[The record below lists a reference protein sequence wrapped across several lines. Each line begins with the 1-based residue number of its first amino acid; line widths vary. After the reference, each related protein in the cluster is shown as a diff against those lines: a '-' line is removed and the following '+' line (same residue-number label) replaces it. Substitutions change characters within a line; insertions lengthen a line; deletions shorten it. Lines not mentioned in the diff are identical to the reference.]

1 MRIAFC
7 LAAFFLSVLA
17 ALAAEDNDSNTRS
30 RDATALRGNA
40 IPDVVFIP
48 TPPDVVTAM
57 LDLAKVRKNDVLY
70 DLGCGDGRIVVTA
83 AKRYGCRAV
92 GCDIDPLRIDDA
104 RKSVRRAGVEDR
116 VSIEQ
121 KDLFSVDLRPA
132 TVVTLYLTPEYNEKL
147 LPQLASLPT
156 GARIV
161 SHQFSMHGV
170 VPDKVV
176 RMRSKHDDRIHVLYL
191 WTAPVKSSS
200 SRSLR
205 ASDDNDYPRLGN
217 DLGITDE
224 VPEPWTPV
232 SVDGQRVCI
241 WGRTIEFALF
251 PTPLKPVDPRM
262 RQICMRVSSYQLL
275 SVFCL
280 FTAINTP
287 LTADQPTARELIR
300 RAGISRG
307 ICAMPN
313 CGTGD
318 LAVDIARQSDFLVHA
333 FDADTANVDEA
344 IKRADRAEFLGK
356 NVQIER
362 IDDGLL
368 PYADNFV
375 DLVVVDQPRGIRA
388 AEVFR
393 VVRPLGCTL
402 VRSDTELTATLG
414 QAGFDVEDVSDG
426 WTLARKP
433 GLDGADDWSHWC
445 HGPDNNPVSN
455 DAVIQAPYLTQWF
468 GEPYYQA
475 MPVVSTAAAGRVF
488 IASGHIAHHDR
499 EIPTLN
505 TLVARNGYNGCVLWQ
520 RSLPDGYLVHRSA
533 FIATEDIFYMVDGDS
548 VLALDPESGAELE
561 RIRIF
566 EAKGTLTWMAK
577 VGDVLYVLAGENEPP
592 AEIVKV
598 HASWRGWGWSN
609 VDKNYSPQGKHQIRW
624 GFGQT
629 LAAYDLA
636 QRKLL
641 WKHEQSDIDSRGMGI
656 LGDRLFYYVP
666 AARLAC
672 LDRHTGKTEWVNEA
686 GDKLALIEQEARGLT
701 GTPGF
706 RTTSMLLATPV
717 GLFIQGQKRAN
728 VVAFS
733 VDDGRFLWSKKK
745 FHNNPNMLYAHGRLF
760 ISGIENNGTVQV
772 IDPKNGNSL
781 EELNFWKGSC
791 TRLTGSPEALYCRG
805 EGLGRYDFAQ
815 KVYQAERTARP
826 GCNDGAIPANG
837 LLYVGPWLCDCNL
850 SIHGQ
855 MVLGPAGKFEA
866 HSQTLSDANRDNAP
880 AQIEDIQAV
889 DNLDW
894 PAYRADNNRTGSSA
908 AAVPAEAQV
917 LWKNEP
923 RTESALQSQAVTA
936 GKLVFCAGES
946 GFVRCLDADRGTE
959 QWSFATGGPVIAS
972 PTVWEGRV
980 FVGSGDGYVY
990 SLAAKTGKLVWRF
1003 RVAPVERRIM
1013 VYGRLASTW
1022 PVNSGVLV
1030 HDGVAY
1036 AAAGLVY
1043 RDGTHVVALD
1053 AQSGK
1058 LRWHN
1063 GTAGEPINDRY
1074 ELQAASAL
1082 GTLAIGKNRL
1092 WLASG
1097 NVVAPVSF
1105 DLETG
1110 EAHVSPAQRVPE
1122 WNTVM
1127 AQKPEPA
1134 GRDIMV
1140 FGDRFVMHGGRLLY
1154 SGEGHVVSS
1163 AQVNFRLLDA
1173 QGRLH
1178 GPAFT
1183 PVRHCAVPPVW
1194 DDQLFVTPTS
1204 RYGDVVAWNTS
1215 DVEKRLIDAVA
1226 LMGKMDKEIP
1236 GDSPQKWGQYNL
1248 IGKVFNAVEREL
1260 RKKSLWPAIQDEV
1273 YSIALAKNA
1282 VVTAARD
1289 RNTAGPCFV
1298 AAHSRADGRVL
1309 WKVDLPTEPR
1319 LGGLAI
1325 DRDGRVLVAL
1335 SDGSVVCVGRDDQ

>member
-1 MRIAFC
+1 
-7 LAAFFLSVLA
+7 
-17 ALAAEDNDSNTRS
+17 
-30 RDATALRGNA
+30 
-40 IPDVVFIP
+40 
-48 TPPDVVTAM
+48 
-57 LDLAKVRKNDVLY
+57 
-70 DLGCGDGRIVVTA
+70 
-83 AKRYGCRAV
+83 
-92 GCDIDPLRIDDA
+92 
-104 RKSVRRAGVEDR
+104 
-116 VSIEQ
+116 
-121 KDLFSVDLRPA
+121 
-132 TVVTLYLTPEYNEKL
+132 
-147 LPQLASLPT
+147 
-156 GARIV
+156 
-161 SHQFSMHGV
+161 
-170 VPDKVV
+170 
-176 RMRSKHDDRIHVLYL
+176 
-191 WTAPVKSSS
+191 
-200 SRSLR
+200 
-205 ASDDNDYPRLGN
+205 
-217 DLGITDE
+217 
-224 VPEPWTPV
+224 
-232 SVDGQRVCI
+232 
-241 WGRTIEFALF
+241 
-251 PTPLKPVDPRM
+251 
-262 RQICMRVSSYQLL
+262 MRVSSYQLL
-275 SVFCL
+275 SVLCL
-280 FTAINTP
+280 LIAINAP
-287 LTADQPTARELIR
+287 LTADQQAARELVKR
-300 RAGISRG
+300 SGISKG
-307 ICAMPN
+307 ICSVPN

-356 NVQIER
+356 NVQMER
-362 IDDGLL
+362 LDVDLL

-402 VRSDTELTATLG
+402 VRSDTELIATLG

-433 GLDGADDWSHWC
+433 GLDGVDDWSHWC

-455 DAVIQAPYLTQWF
+455 DTVIQAPYLTQWF
-468 GEPYYQA
+468 GEPYYHA
-475 MPVVSTAAAGRVF
+475 MPVVSTTAAGRVF

-505 TLVARNGYNGCVLWQ
+505 TLVARNGYNGRVLWQ
-520 RSLPDGYLVHRSA
+520 RSLPAGYLVHRSA
-533 FIATEDIFYMVDGDS
+533 FIATDDIFYMVDGDG
-548 VLALDPESGAELE
+548 VLTLDPETGAELE

-566 EAKGTLTWMAK
+566 EAKGTLMWMAK
-577 VGDVLYVLAGENEPP
+577 VRDVLYVLAGENEPP
-592 AEIVKV
+592 AEIMKV
-598 HASWRGWGWSN
+598 HATWRGWGWSN
-609 VDKNYSPQGKHQIRW
+609 VDKNYSPRGKHQIRW

-641 WKHEQSDIDSRGMGI
+641 WKHEQSNIDSRGMGI
-656 LGDRLFYYVP
+656 LGDSLFYYVP
-666 AARLAC
+666 SSRLAC
-672 LDRHTGKTEWVNEA
+672 LDRHSGKALWVNE
-686 GDKLALIEQEARGLT
+686 DSEKLSLIEQEARGLT

-717 GLFIQGQKRAN
+717 GLFLQGQKRVN

-733 VDDGRFLWSKKK
+733 MDDGHFLWSKKK
-745 FHNNPNMLYAHGRLF
+745 FHNNPNMLYAHERLF

-781 EELNFWKGSC
+781 EEHNFWKGSW

-850 SIHGQ
+850 SILGQ

-866 HSQTLSDANRDNAP
+866 HSQTLTEKHLEAAASPRIENAL
-880 AQIEDIQAV
+880 AV
-889 DNLDW
+889 DDLDW
-894 PAYRADNNRTGSSA
+894 PVYRADNNRSASSA
-908 AAVPAEAQV
+908 ATVSSEARV
-917 LWKNEP
+917 LWKSEP
-923 RTESALQSQAVTA
+923 RTESALQSQPVTA
-936 GKLVFCAGES
+936 GGLVFSAGED
-946 GFVRCLDADRGTE
+946 GLVRCLDANRGTE
-959 QWSFATGGPVIAS
+959 KWSFATGGPVIAS

-980 FVGSGDGYVY
+980 FVGSGDGYVHC
-990 SLAAKTGKLVWRF
+990 LEATTGKLAWRF

-1013 VYGRLASTW
+1013 VYGRLTSTW

-1053 AQSGK
+1053 ARSGR

-1063 GTAGEPINDRY
+1063 GTAGKPINERY

-1110 EAHVSPAQRVPE
+1110 EAHVGPAQRVPA

-1140 FGDRFVMHGGRLLY
+1140 FGDRFVLHGGRLLY

-1163 AQVNFRLLDA
+1163 AQVNFRLLDD

-1194 DDQLFVTPTS
+1194 DGELFVTPTS
-1204 RYGDVVAWNTS
+1204 RYGDVVAWKAS

-1226 LMGKMDKEIP
+1226 LMAKMDKEIP
-1236 GDSPQKWGQYNL
+1236 GDSPEKWGQYNL
-1248 IGKVFNAVEREL
+1248 IGKVFSAVERAL
-1260 RKKSLWPAIQDEV
+1260 RSSSQWPVIQDKV
-1273 YSIALAKNA
+1273 YAIALARN
-1282 VVTAARD
+1282 VVVITGRGK
-1289 RNTAGPCFV
+1289 NTAGPCFV
-1298 AAHSRADGRVL
+1298 AAHSKANGKAL

-1319 LGGLAI
+1319 LGGLSI
-1325 DRDGRVLVAL
+1325 DRDGRVLVTL
-1335 SDGSVVCVGRDDQ
+1335 TDGSVVCVGRNDQ